1 MNNYN
6 NSMPL
11 LFRAIGLFLLLLTS
25 GKLFAADYDA
35 RLEWARRVELSTP
48 VQGVV
53 SEVRVQA
60 GERVKAQTV
69 LVQLDDRGFKAKVA
83 EARARLKSFTA
94 IRKEARREKERALE
108 LYDRTVLSNHE
119 LQTAKNSAT
128 QAEADYEAAQA
139 ALVQAELDLE
149 YSSVRAPFDALVIRI
164 NAVKGQTVLNELK
177 PVTLVTVADAN
188 SMVARSG
195 LAGDK
200 IRQLKVGQSAVVRI
214 GNDRHTGK
222 IKSIGLEP
230 MQGENLYPVA
240 VIFPVE
246 QQHYRV
252 GQAATIELP

>member
-1 MNNYN
+1 MNKHS
-6 NSMPL
+6 NSIPL
-11 LFRAIGLFLLLLTS
+11 LLRAIGLMLLLTS

-60 GERVKAQTV
+60 GERVKAQAV

-94 IRKEARREKERALE
+94 IRKEARREKKRAME
-108 LYDRTVLSNHE
+108 LYDRTVLSDHE
-119 LQTAKNSAT
+119 LQTAKNSAI

-139 ALVQAELDLE
+139 ALVQAELNLE
-149 YSSVRAPFDALVIRI
+149 YSSIRAPFDALIIRI
-164 NAVKGQTVLNELK
+164 NAVKGQTVLNELQ
-177 PVTLVTVADAN
+177 PVTLVTVADAD
-188 SMVARSG
+188 SMVARTG
-195 LAGDK
+195 IAADK

-214 GNDRHTGK
+214 GDNSHTGK

-230 MQGENLYPVA
+230 MEDEKLYPVS